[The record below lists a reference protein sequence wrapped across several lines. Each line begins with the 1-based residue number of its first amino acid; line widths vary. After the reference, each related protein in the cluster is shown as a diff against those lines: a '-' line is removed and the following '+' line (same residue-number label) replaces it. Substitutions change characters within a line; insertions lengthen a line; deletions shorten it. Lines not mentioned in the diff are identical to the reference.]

1 MVQSTVKNAEIAA
14 LCALKA
20 DLGPALLGFRF
31 DRGLTGS
38 VTVTY
43 NGTALGAWW
52 FEDGVY
58 KFARMARQTAFVT
71 VATPSEVVSR
81 TVAMAV
87 HQKPAV
93 TTRPH

>member
-1 MVQSTVKNAEIAA
+1 MVQNTARNAEIAA
-14 LCALKA
+14 LRALKA
-20 DLGPALLGFRF
+20 DIGPAVLGFRF

-38 VTVTY
+38 VTVTHK
-43 NGTALGAWW
+43 GDALGAWW

-58 KFARMARQTAFVT
+58 KFAQIARRTACMT

-87 HQKPAV
+87 HRDPASF
-93 TTRPH
+93 TSH